1 MLAKKGPVSK
11 ADKRASD
18 KVAKASDE
26 WAKFRDKLTYKQLV
40 EELAD
45 ESKIDGRATRL
56 VLAETIAAMRFELQ
70 LLMGKQRKEELR
82 AEEVRALPAL
92 ASNMR
97 RLLESLGNT
106 EKADDDW
113 EF

>member
-1 MLAKKGPVSK
+1 MAKARANRKVSK
-11 ADKRASD
+11 KTADAADDMANYRKN
-18 KVAKASDE
+18 
-26 WAKFRDKLTYKQLV
+26 LTYNQLV
-40 EELAD
+40 THLAE
-45 ESKIDGRATRL
+45 ESKIEGRATRL

-106 EKADDDW
+106 EKEEDDW